1 MVTLVPS
8 CGIPSTQLTSGTALI
23 PLPPSPLHHMQ
34 DLEEAAEEQRAILQ
48 REQPMSNE
56 QTPSQLRTVLQVR
69 RVPSSDVSAQP
80 AQRGRQTGSALA
92 EPS

>member
-1 MVTLVPS
+1 MVTLMPS
-8 CGIPSTQLTSGTALI
+8 CGIPPHPADLWHSTDSS
-23 PLPPSPLHHMQ
+23 PPPHHMQ

-48 REQPMSNE
+48 REQPLSNE

>member
-8 CGIPSTQLTSGTALI
+8 CGIPPTQLTSGTALI
-23 PLPPSPLHHMQ
+23 PLPPPHHMQ

-69 RVPSSDVSAQP
+69 RVPSSDVSTQP
-80 AQRGRQTGSALA
+80 AQRGCQTGSALA